1 MREEL
6 RARLETEVTRKQF
19 LQYLAGAT
27 LVVFGLGNILSLFG
41 GTKIIEKQ
49 VFLPAPA
56 ADRNGFGSRRFGV

>member
-6 RARLETEVTRKQF
+6 KTRLEAEVTRKQF

-27 LVVFGLGNILSLFG
+27 LLVLGLGNLISLLG

-49 VFLPAPA
+49 ILIPTSGTDQSA
-56 ADRNGFGSRRFGV
+56 FGSRRFGL